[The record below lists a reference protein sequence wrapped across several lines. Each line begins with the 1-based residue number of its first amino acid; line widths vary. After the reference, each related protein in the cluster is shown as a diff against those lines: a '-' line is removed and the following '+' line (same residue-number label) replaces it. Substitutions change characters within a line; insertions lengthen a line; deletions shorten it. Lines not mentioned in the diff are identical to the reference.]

1 LFKVFP
7 YAVLAVFV
15 FARFNDF
22 WFIFH
27 YFIAYR
33 TLFLRLYFF
42 RDNTVVFLGKTGVL
56 YFLRDNTVG
65 LLGKTVLQSFFRDN
79 TLVF

>member
-1 LFKVFP
+1 
-7 YAVLAVFV
+7 
-15 FARFNDF
+15 
-22 WFIFH
+22 
-27 YFIAYR
+27 
-33 TLFLRLYFF
+33 
-42 RDNTVVFLGKTGVL
+42 LGKTGVL